1 MLHELLLALSGHPS
15 SLLFPSSDEAENG
28 NFRDL
33 LSPAETALLKSLAE
47 DLGEKHRKIRE
58 RATDI
63 SSTHV
68 SIVCRAVS
76 TAIVSTHL
84 GNFQQRILEVERWI
98 LEENSNLVGAYN
110 IVPLSGLVSAFDGW
124 GRKLEWLW
132 KLVQFIQSDVPGKGI
147 RQGTVGQRSCTASRI
162 LERLRESTHTGYPD
176 IEQIALHLT
185 KVAEQ
190 AWLKQ
195 VSAWVLYG
203 RLPSLGAADFFIVKE
218 EAGGKVDGSTD
229 VYGIDISLV
238 PAFVT
243 PSTANSILFIGKSLN
258 HIRDKRSTLV
268 GGFSTGSSPELELLS
283 SHLAH
288 LSTLG
293 SPINTSSLS
302 AAISAIRASLC
313 KNALQKLLPQSK
325 VLEVLRVLK
334 DFFLLERGEFAVA
347 LIQAADERLAS
358 RQYRPTERSHQKGLE
373 GLGNVLVKEG
383 EVSAVLARTWT
394 ALSLLQ
400 GADDADVDEDMDLA
414 RELLRLSI
422 KPRDSD
428 GLAKSTSQLSD
439 PTFDDFLLP
448 TPTTLS
454 LRVPSPLDLVLS
466 SSNVETY
473 SQIHAYL
480 LSIRR
485 GHLRLSQLFLLSVLR
500 RDHPSPKAPQ
510 HLSHQERMETLARM
524 RQRAD
529 RRAKTLR
536 PIWAAVGSATF
547 LLAELGE
554 YLQGQVIKSSWEE
567 FNRWLDPV
575 QAISA
580 DSLHH
585 PASPEPAAPKAEPD
599 ILPSLSSTR
608 PPHDPET
615 LSLGHNRYLT
625 ALTQQLLLT
634 NSAFTA
640 ALHAFLL
647 SSAHLCALTQRL
659 ATVQHALDLQTD
671 TGAQDVFTANH
682 AAEETSLITDLAT
695 AATSIETQVK
705 TLVEHLRE
713 IDRGLNSTT
722 TTTTTTTKKNPDPSS
737 RPENPYPEE
746 QKEAEEG
753 SFIPWKA
760 WGVERLLLKLDW
772 SRRAE
777 WGVVV
782 L

>member
-15 SLLFPSSDEAENG
+15 SLLSSSTDESRKENFG
-28 NFRDL
+28 DL
-33 LSPAETALLKSLAE
+33 LSPAETALLESLAE
-47 DLGEKHRKIRE
+47 DLGGKHRNIRE
-58 RATDI
+58 RATSI
-63 SSTHV
+63 SSKHV

-84 GNFQQRILEVERWI
+84 GNFQQRILEVEKWI

-132 KLVQFIQSDVPGKGI
+132 KLVQFVQPDIPRERI
-147 RQGTVGQRSCTASRI
+147 RQGAVEQQRCTASMI

-185 KVAEQ
+185 KTAEE

-195 VSAWVLYG
+195 VSAWVLGG
-203 RLPSLGAADFFIVKE
+203 RLPSLGAADFFIIKE
-218 EAGGKVDGSTD
+218 KAGMKVDGSTD
-229 VYGIDISLV
+229 TFGIMSSLV
-238 PAFVT
+238 PPFVT

-258 HIRDKRSTLV
+258 HIRDKRSTMVEGL
-268 GGFSTGSSPELELLS
+268 GTCPELELLP
-283 SHLAH
+283 SHLAY
-288 LSTLG
+288 LSCLG

-302 AAISAIRASLC
+302 AAISAIRASLS
-313 KNALQKLLPQSK
+313 KKALQRLLPLSK
-325 VLEVLRVLK
+325 VLELLRVLK
-334 DFFLLERGEFAVA
+334 DFFLLERGEFAIA

-358 RQYRPTERSHQKGLE
+358 RQYRSTEMSNQKGLE
-373 GLGNVLVKEG
+373 GLSKVLVKEG

-394 ALSLLQ
+394 TLSLLR
-400 GADDADVDEDMDLA
+400 GADDEDVDEDMDLA

-428 GLAKSTSQLSD
+428 TLAKSKLKLSD

-448 TPTTLS
+448 APTALS

-473 SQIHAYL
+473 SEIHAYL

-485 GHLRLSQLFLLSVLR
+485 GHLCLSRLFLLSVLR
-500 RDHPSPKAPQ
+500 RDHPSPEAPQ
-510 HLSHQERMETLARM
+510 HLSHYDRMETLVRK
-524 RQRAD
+524 RRRAN
-529 RRAKTLR
+529 RRAKIMR

-547 LLAELGE
+547 FLAELGE

-567 FNRWLDPV
+567 FNRWLDPA
-575 QAISA
+575 QATSA
-580 DSLHH
+580 HNPHH
-585 PASPEPAAPKAEPD
+585 AASSPEPATPKTKTD
-599 ILPSLSSTR
+599 VLPSNPSTR
-608 PPHDPET
+608 PPYDPET
-615 LSLGHNRYLT
+615 LSLGHSRYLT

-634 NSAFTA
+634 NSTFTS

-659 ATVQHALDLQTD
+659 ATVQHDLDLQTD
-671 TGAQDVFTANH
+671 TGVEVVLMANY
-682 AAEETSLITDLAT
+682 AAEETDLVTELRTVATSVEAHVNALVELLRELDHGGSRVGLGATDGQNEETAT
-695 AATSIETQVK
+695 AEVSGAA
-705 TLVEHLRE
+705 
-713 IDRGLNSTT
+713 GA
-722 TTTTTTTKKNPDPSS
+722 
-737 RPENPYPEE
+737 ENEE
-746 QKEAEEG
+746 QR
-753 SFIPWKA
+753 FIPWNG

-772 SRRAE
+772 SRRVDGG
-777 WGVVV
+777 W
-782 L
+782 